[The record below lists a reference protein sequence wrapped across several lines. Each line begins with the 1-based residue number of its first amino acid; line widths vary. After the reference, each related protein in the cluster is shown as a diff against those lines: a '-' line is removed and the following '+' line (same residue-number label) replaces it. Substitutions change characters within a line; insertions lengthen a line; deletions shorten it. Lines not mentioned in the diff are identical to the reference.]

1 MQFGSM
7 TKTVWINDQNRWSTD
22 ENDAI
27 KLIDS
32 MLDQYY
38 KENKEQLEEK
48 AAVYNAPKQCTI
60 LYLWDAESGM
70 IDRWHKYCQRQLRD
84 SFHSLND
91 RLVFENTKTTKEDY
105 SSQSLPYPLLGGQKR
120 KDCSVSYGS

>member
-1 MQFGSM
+1 MIRGGDFYAI
-7 TKTVWINDQNRWSTD
+7 WINDQNRWSTD

-48 AAVYNAPKQCTI
+48 AAVYN
-60 LYLWDAESGM
+60 
-70 IDRWHKYCQRQLRD
+70 
-84 SFHSLND
+84 
-91 RLVFENTKTTKEDY
+91 EDY
-105 SSQSLPYPLLGGQKR
+105 SSQSLPFPLLGGQKR